1 MAGIAC
7 VADAKRGGG
16 TGEGVGGRE
25 REREKRERGEKGR
38 EHLL

>member
-16 TGEGVGGRE
+16 RGEGVGGRE

>member
-1 MAGIAC
+1 MAGIAY

-16 TGEGVGGRE
+16 RGEGVGGRE

>member
-7 VADAKRGGG
+7 VTDAKRGGG
-16 TGEGVGGRE
+16 RGKGVGGRE